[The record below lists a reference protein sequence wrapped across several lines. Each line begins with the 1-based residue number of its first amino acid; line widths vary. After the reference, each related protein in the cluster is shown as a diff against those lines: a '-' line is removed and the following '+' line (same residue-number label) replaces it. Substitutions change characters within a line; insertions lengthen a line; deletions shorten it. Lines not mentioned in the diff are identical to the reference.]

1 MVVPVQDQDGNIENF
16 GGYYPELAYC
26 SSVLSPC
33 NGKIP
38 CINTCGCPRNNQ
50 MLLPSGECQ
59 DISEEVSKQ
68 LTNNYGLDM
77 EGKINSRMISIR
89 DYVFSRDIQL

>member
-1 MVVPVQDQDGNIENF
+1 MKHLKFIIIQIGMHVPVQDQVGNIENF

-26 SSVLSPC
+26 SSVFTPC

-38 CINTCGCPRNNQ
+38 CIKTCGCPRNDQ

-59 DISEEVSKQ
+59 DISKEASKQ
-68 LTNNYGLDM
+68 LTNNYGLDAK
-77 EGKINSRMISIR
+77 GKTN
-89 DYVFSRDIQL
+89 

>member
-16 GGYYPELAYC
+16 GDYYPELAYC
-26 SSVLSPC
+26 PSVLSPC

-38 CINTCGCPRNNQ
+38 CIKTCGCPNKNQ

-59 DISEEVSKQ
+59 IKVYRKKLQS
-68 LTNNYGLDM
+68 N
-77 EGKINSRMISIR
+77 
-89 DYVFSRDIQL
+89 